1 MVTITGVKPVFLGG
15 HPAID
20 FLNTAFSPQ
29 GTPIEVLAD
38 GVAFV
43 DWLVAAH
50 LLDVKTATN
59 LKRRYSGKPLDAIAA
74 EARKVREW
82 ARDWLD
88 RWGDADAGTYTAELR
103 RLNELLGRATREREV
118 VAGRG
123 GLQLH
128 EHSRIETPDELL
140 ALVAEQIALL
150 LTHESP
156 SLVKHCAGSGCT
168 LSFLDRTKAHKRVFC
183 SAQTCGNRAKVAA
196 FRVRQRER

>member
-1 MVTITGVKPVFLGG
+1 MEPLFLGG

-29 GTPIEVLAD
+29 GASIEVLTD
-38 GVAFV
+38 GVALV
-43 DWLVAAH
+43 DWLVAAN
-50 LLDVKTATN
+50 LLDTKTAAN
-59 LKRRYSGKPLDAIAA
+59 LKRRYGGKPLDATAA

-88 RWGDADAGTYTAELR
+88 RWRDADAGSYSAELR
-103 RLNELLGRATREREV
+103 RLNELLGRAPREREV
-118 VAGRG
+118 VAGSG

-128 EHSRIETPDELL
+128 EHLRIETPDELL
-140 ALVAEQIALL
+140 ALLAEQIALL

-156 SLVKHCAGSGCT
+156 SLVKRCAGSGCT

-196 FRVRQRER
+196 FRVRQRKA